1 MRRAGSKRVKRATR
15 FEIRSEPEWDFFV
28 AGEHGP
34 PIREGGPAR
43 GSPEVI
49 LGELARTVAQLEA
62 VVVRLE
68 AEISEIRGPR
78 LPTI

>member
-1 MRRAGSKRVKRATR
+1 MRRAVTKRAKRATR

-28 AGEHGP
+28 AGDHGP
-34 PIREGGPAR
+34 PVRER
-43 GSPEVI
+43 RSSTGSPEVI
-49 LGELARTVAQLEA
+49 LEELAKTVAQLEA

-68 AEISEIRGPR
+68 TEISEIRGPR